1 MVQSFYKSWRKTYEK
16 LKNLHFNGLFLTKVY
31 NASAWEVQRSY
42 VDGTQDWLKK
52 IEAKLIC
59 CFKNDMN
66 LVNSDLSIQ
75 KSPKFALWYVLSIN
89 VWPKKVQQSYLSWHQ
104 RVMQNLNENW
114 LLLSKMSWGIWEI
127 FTRALGSLKIGIL
140 MGFFC
145 PKLKMQELKIY
156 WGVMCHENEE
166 WCKNWRGIDFSVQ
179 NWHEQFDQFWFKHSK
194 IYKTCTLMDCLWPK
208 YIMFEL
214 KKYRGVW
221 WHWILMQNLKENWLM
236 LSKMT
241 WGIIANFHQS
251 TFESLKIRSLMG
263 SFYPK

>member
-1 MVQSFYKSWRKTYEK
+1 
-16 LKNLHFNGLFLTKVY
+16 
-31 NASAWEVQRSY
+31 
-42 VDGTQDWLKK
+42 
-52 IEAKLIC
+52 
-59 CFKNDMN
+59 
-66 LVNSDLSIQ
+66 
-75 KSPKFALWYVLSIN
+75 
-89 VWPKKVQQSYLSWHQ
+89 
-104 RVMQNLNENW
+104 MQNLKENW
-114 LLLSKMSWGIWEI
+114 LLLSKI
-127 FTRALGSLKIGIL
+127 FTRALESLKIGTL
-140 MGFFC
+140 MEFFC
-145 PKLKMQELKIY
+145 PKLKMHDRKIY
-156 WGVMCHENEE
+156 WGVICHENEE
-166 WCKNWRGIDFSVQ
+166 CCKNWRGIDFSVQ

-194 IYKTCTLMDCLWPK
+194 IYKICTLMDCLWPK